1 MELLIP
7 KEKITDTPQNLLRRL
22 GFSEHRDQHATA
34 PSFTR
39 RAARDFFPRYHL
51 YYDERPDGLMLKLH
65 LDQKKPSYEGS
76 AAHSGDYDGSAVER
90 EMARIKSLLNL
101 A

>member
-1 MELLIP
+1 MNLLIP
-7 KEKITDTPQNLLRRL
+7 KEKLNDTPLNFVRRL
-22 GFSEHRDQHATA
+22 GYAEHRDAHATA

-76 AAHSGDYDGSAVER
+76 SAHSGDYDGSAVER
-90 EMARIKSLLNL
+90 EIARIKSLLGL
-101 A
+101 